1 MTASASHTLVTEPP
15 VWLITGCST
24 GFGREIAKLAIER
37 GFRTVTTARNPFLLE
52 DLAAAENA
60 LILELDVTKPDQV
73 ADAMRSAEAR
83 FGGVDVLINNAGIGY
98 FGAVEESD
106 EAEIRKMFEVN
117 FFGTSRMIHA
127 VLPGMRQRRRGVI
140 VNFSSI
146 GGLRSFPAVG
156 YYNATKFAVEGLSEA
171 LWQEVEPL
179 GIQVM
184 VVEPSGFRTDWAGR
198 SANEATLELAD
209 YVATAGLW
217 RTQVREISGK
227 QAGDPVRDRRCGRIE
242 EAAAPPAA
250 RQRRVRRCH
259 GQARGVAQ
267 GLRGGRGGRPIGRL
281 SRSKGRLPRMI
292 QGPTQSPCM
301 AASPQDAAD
310 RRASRDSTR
319 YSS

>member
-1 MTASASHTLVTEPP
+1 MTMQTAHTLVTEQP

-24 GFGREIAKLAIER
+24 GFGREIATLAIER
-37 GFRTVTTARNPFLLE
+37 GFRTVVTARDASSLQEFASA
-52 DLAAAENA
+52 DNA
-60 LILELDVTKPDQV
+60 LLLELDVTKSEDI
-73 ADAMRSAEAR
+73 ARAMGAAEKH
-83 FGGVDVLINNAGIGY
+83 FGSVDVLVNNAGIGY
-98 FGAVEESD
+98 FGAVEESE

-117 FFGTSRMIHA
+117 FFGTSAMIHA
-127 VLPGMRQRRRGVI
+127 VLAGMRQRRRGVI

-179 GIQVM
+179 GIRVM

-227 QAGDPVRDRRCGRIE
+227 QAGDPAR
-242 EAAAPPAA
+242 AAQAIVAAVESGNPPHHLLLGNAA
-250 RQRRVRRCH
+250 FDGAMSKLAELRSDFLAGETV
-259 GQARGVAQ
+259 ARGADFPVVPRKLGLVA
-267 GLRGGRGGRPIGRL
+267 
-281 SRSKGRLPRMI
+281 
-292 QGPTQSPCM
+292 
-301 AASPQDAAD
+301 
-310 RRASRDSTR
+310 
-319 YSS
+319 